1 MLFKIWMCL
10 PDGYDG
16 SIIVEANSLDDAVK
30 IANELGVKY
39 NATVKA
45 VDNIFYGYNKS
56 TSNRNRRLLKQ
67 NIGGNRAYGHNKR

>member
-16 SIIVEANSLDDAVK
+16 SIIVEASSLDDAVK

-39 NATVKA
+39 KATIKA
-45 VDNIFYGYNKS
+45 IDNIYYGSNKS
-56 TSNRNRRLLKQ
+56 ASNKNRSIQGIKGDRKHGYL
-67 NIGGNRAYGHNKR
+67 